1 MSAPIRCIG
10 ECARA
15 QSKDVIAEVSN
26 HFLDL
31 ASCRRQP
38 LSESRISCQPDR
50 HLKIQAHPEQGL
62 KGSFVQFPLQLLPDC
77 DPLCEPFYRFSN
89 GRVVMG

>member
-1 MSAPIRCIG
+1 MSAPIRWIG

-62 KGSFVQFPLQLLPDC
+62 KGSFVQFPLQLLPTVTRSAS
-77 DPLCEPFYRFSN
+77 LSIASLT
-89 GRVVMG
+89 GGS